1 MTIVGSGFTGASSV
15 SIGGVAATGVTVIN
29 DSMINCTT
37 GTHAAGT
44 VDVVVGALTRP
55 GLYTYDGSAP
65 VPAGASWT
73 RRGSTGGRDW
83 SSITCSADGT
93 KLAAAVGVVYFGVSV
108 GVDFGHI
115 WTSTDGGVSWKIRS
129 GPASRAWRCITCSAD
144 GSKLAAVVGG
154 FSSTDGYI
162 WTSTDSGANW
172 TRRISAG
179 NRDWRGIACSADGS
193 KLAAGVSGGAIWT
206 STDGGVTW
214 TERSSTDSR
223 YWWY

>member
-1 MTIVGSGFTGASSV
+1 MPAQLQKGGTAVTIVGSGFTGASSV

-108 GVDFGHI
+108 SVGLGHI

-129 GPASRAWRCITCSAD
+129 GPASRA
-144 GSKLAAVVGG
+144 
-154 FSSTDGYI
+154 
-162 WTSTDSGANW
+162 
-172 TRRISAG
+172 
-179 NRDWRGIACSADGS
+179 WRGIACSADGS

-223 YWWY
+223 CWWY